1 MSSFDTIFG
10 GIAKIAEQNAMKE
23 IDGMYIGKDGL
34 YHCKVCNYPKQC
46 KVTVCGREET
56 VFCTCKCDWD
66 EQKAYEER
74 RKENRREV
82 DIERLKRE
90 GFENIS
96 SEKMWFSKDD
106 GGNQSVMKMAKN
118 YCKRFKD
125 YQASGT
131 GLIIYG
137 DVGTGKT
144 FTAGCIANEL
154 ISQGISVHMTNFA
167 TILGK
172 VQENFDGRQKYI
184 DELKKFKLL
193 IIDDLGAERSTDYTN
208 EIIFS
213 VVDARYR
220 LALPIIVTT
229 NLLYRDM
236 MNPPNIAKK
245 RIFSRLTERCI
256 MVEMVSANRRK
267 QPTMLPDDDLIFDET
282 GGVPF

>member
-82 DIERLKRE
+82 DIERLRRQ

>member
-46 KVTVCGREET
+46 KVTVCGREEI

-236 MNPPNIAKK
+236 MNPSNIAKK

-267 QPTMLPDDDLIFDET
+267 QPTILPDDDLIFDET